1 MFIHSREATPGLGRG
16 PLWAVAA
23 ALALVLLLLS
33 VAWAGAASATLG
45 GVLVEGDGSGVRIA
59 VLLWGPFHYL
69 VTARADRIVI
79 TLDGVRSDKMTYR
92 LAVGPV
98 TGVLIRPRRSRVP
111 RVDVVV
117 TTRTPLAVVGE
128 FLDDHALILRL
139 APQHAV
145 AHSPLTDPRASP
157 RLGGRGPEAA
167 RRTRRERSR
176 SLRRSS
182 GRIQQADVVAP
193 MRS

>member
-1 MFIHSREATPGLGRG
+1 MCIHSREATPGLGRS

-45 GVLVEGDGSGVRIA
+45 GVLAEGDGSGVRIA

-145 AHSPLTDPRASP
+145 AHSPSPTPEHPRVSEDAAQKLRAKPDESA
-157 RLGGRGPEAA
+157 AA
-167 RRTRRERSR
+167 RCGDPAVESSR
-176 SLRRSS
+176 QMSS
-182 GRIQQADVVAP
+182 P
-193 MRS
+193 P